1 VLEALAEHAPGVRV
15 RRLGLPDQF
24 IEHGDT
30 DAQWRDAGID
40 AAGIAGAAERALEA
54 DRRG

>member
-1 VLEALAEHAPGVRV
+1 VRV
-15 RRLGLPDQF
+15 RRLGLPDHF

-30 DAQWRDAGID
+30 DTQWRDAGID
-40 AAGIAGAAERALEA
+40 AAGIAGTAERALD